1 METFTSGVA
10 GVQTIITGDDGDIH
24 QWRGRCSDY
33 NNRCDEETLTS
44 DVACV
49 QTIITGDDGDIHQW
63 RGRCSDYN
71 NR

>member
-1 METFTSGVA
+1 METFTSNVA
-10 GVQTIITGDDGDIH
+10 GVQTIITGD
-24 QWRGRCSDY
+24 
-33 NNRCDEETLTS
+33 EETFTS

-49 QTIITGDDGDIHQW
+49 QTIITGDDGDTHQC